1 MNTPSKT
8 TALTLRLYEEVE
20 TSTILRVDN
29 LSTFADE
36 LAKHFTYLAFMQFSI
51 HAVIPPFSAVAT
63 NA

>member
-1 MNTPSKT
+1 VNTPSKT

-36 LAKHFTYLAFMQFSI
+36 LAKHFTHFAFMQFSI